1 MKLFSKLVG
10 QIAYTMFITG
20 NHASFHLWWKENL
33 VKNQKVSKYYIR
45 GCLQKFCLVFMS
57 LMNTRIVK
65 KRLYFG
71 WNLLYLSQKT
81 SRKKLESLSITK
93 LDLSERIE
101 KVVTKQ
107 EKIV

>member
-1 MKLFSKLVG
+1 
-10 QIAYTMFITG
+10 
-20 NHASFHLWWKENL
+20 
-33 VKNQKVSKYYIR
+33 
-45 GCLQKFCLVFMS
+45 MS